1 LASSASTYMLSMAE
15 AQAKPAYFDRLSI
28 NFSKAGLATLGVLYF
43 TSNFKVFYQ
52 K

>member
-1 LASSASTYMLSMAE
+1 MLSLVE
-15 AQAKPAYFDRLSI
+15 AQAKPAYFGRLSI

-43 TSNFKVFYQ
+43 ISNLKVYCP